1 MVIAR
6 LHVDEAGSEIEHMA
20 GEAGVVDVRRR
31 LVLDV
36 AEGAI
41 ALAPLDE
48 ARGVRPAGRRAQMI
62 GQKEGL
68 IVACA
73 RA

>member
-1 MVIAR
+1 
-6 LHVDEAGSEIEHMA
+6 MA

-41 ALAPLDE
+41 ALAPLDD
-48 ARGVRPAGRRAQMI
+48 ARGVRPAGRRAEVI
-62 GQKEGL
+62 GQEEGFR
-68 IVACA
+68 VA